1 MATSPKKAKNPQPRC
16 SHGTILTIFGEAPP
30 FNLAPLLSILGFLG
44 TGRRK
49 AKKEEG
55 GGGYLAFRPIL
66 AGGQEGQEAGKRG
79 APLGGASDNAPR
91 LRLLAPYSP
100 AAKKAK

>member
-1 MATSPKKAKNPQPRC
+1 MGQSLPFLVKP
-16 SHGTILTIFGEAPP
+16 PP

-49 AKKEEG
+49 AKKE

-66 AGGQEGQEAGKRG
+66 AGGQEGQVAGKGG
-79 APLGGASDNAPR
+79 APLGGGAGSGPC

-100 AAKKAK
+100 ATKKAK

>member
-1 MATSPKKAKNPQPRC
+1 MGQSLPFLVKP
-16 SHGTILTIFGEAPP
+16 PP

-55 GGGYLAFRPIL
+55 AGGGGYLAFRPIL
-66 AGGQEGQEAGKRG
+66 AGGQEGQVAGKGG
-79 APLGGASDNAPR
+79 APLGGGADNAPR

-100 AAKKAK
+100 ATKKAK

>member
-1 MATSPKKAKNPQPRC
+1 MGQSLPFLVKP
-16 SHGTILTIFGEAPP
+16 PP

-49 AKKEEG
+49 AKKEEEG
-55 GGGYLAFRPIL
+55 GDYLAFRPIL
-66 AGGQEGQEAGKRG
+66 AGGQEGQVAGKGG